1 MVLTE
6 KYQLIKKLAR
16 DFAENEIPQELQ
28 DEIEETHLLPDSF
41 REKIAKSGL
50 LGMKVPKTYGGGGLD
65 TLGYVL
71 AIEEISR
78 VSCVSAIY
86 ISGANSLGSGPLLQA
101 GTPEQ
106 LEKYLRPVTY
116 GEKYPAFGLTEP
128 GAGSDSGGVQ
138 TSAVKDGDYWLLNGR
153 KCFITAA
160 PWADYTVVYAK
171 TDPKA
176 GSRGITAFI
185 VDMKLPGVSVGKPEN
200 KMGILG
206 VPTSDV
212 ILEDVRVS
220 DGDRLGELNRG
231 FSNAMK
237 TLDYGRLGVSAQC
250 LGLGQAALDEAIKYS
265 KERKQFGQKLSEFQ
279 ALRFMIADMATELYA
294 ARELV
299 YNACVLKD
307 KNDPQAS
314 MHCSMSK
321 YMSSEMCNHL
331 AYKAVQI
338 HGGYGYIKDYK
349 VERLYRDARVQ
360 SLYEGTSQVQQIVIA
375 NNLLK

>member
-1 MVLTE
+1 MVFSE

-16 DFAENEIPQELQ
+16 DFAEKEIPQELQ
-28 DEIEETHLLPDSF
+28 DEIEETHLLPESF
-41 REKIAKSGL
+41 RNAIHKSGL
-50 LGMKVPKTYGGGGLD
+50 CGMKVPAQYGGGGID

-71 AIEEISR
+71 AIEEIAR
-78 VSCVSAIY
+78 VSMVASIY
-86 ISGANSLGSGPLLQA
+86 ISGANSLGSGPLLLA

-116 GEKYPAFGLTEP
+116 GEMYPAFGLTEP
-128 GAGSDSGGVQ
+128 GAGSDAGGL
-138 TSAVKDGDYWLLNGR
+138 TTTAVKDGDYWILNGR

-160 PWADYTVVYAK
+160 PWADYTIIFAK
-171 TDPKA
+171 TDPTA
-176 GSRGITAFI
+176 GSRGITTFI
-185 VDMKLPGVSVGKPEN
+185 VDMKLPGVSCGKPEN

-212 ILEDVRVS
+212 ILEDVRVHDS
-220 DGDRLGELNRG
+220 DRLGEINKG

-237 TLDYGRLGVSAQC
+237 TLDYGRLGVSAQS
-250 LGLGQAALDEAIKYS
+250 LGVGQAALDEAVKYA
-265 KERKQFGQKLSEFQ
+265 KERKQFGQKIAEFQ
-279 ALRFMIADMATELYA
+279 AIRFMLADMATELNA

-299 YNACVLKD
+299 YNAAVLKD
-307 KNDPQAS
+307 RNDSQAS
-314 MHCSMSK
+314 MHCSMAK
-321 YMSSEMCNHL
+321 YFASEMCNHL

-349 VERLYRDARVQ
+349 VERLYRDARVN
-360 SLYEGTSQVQQIVIA
+360 SIFEGTTQIQQMVIA

>member
-16 DFAENEIPQELQ
+16 DFSENEITQDLQ
-28 DEIEETHLLPDSF
+28 DEMEETHELPLHF
-41 REKIAKSGL
+41 RETIAKSGL
-50 LGMKVPKTYGGGGLD
+50 LGMKVPKEYGGGGLD

-78 VSCVSAIY
+78 VSMVSSIW
-86 ISGANSLGSGPLLQA
+86 ISGANSLGSGPLLMA
-101 GTPEQ
+101 GSPEQ
-106 LEKYLRPVTY
+106 LEKYLRPITY
-116 GEKYPAFGLTEP
+116 GKMYPAFGLTEP
-128 GAGSDSGGVQ
+128 GAGSDAASLQTTAVQ
-138 TSAVKDGDYWLLNGR
+138 DGEYWILNGR

-160 PWADYTVVYAK
+160 PWADYTIIFAR

-176 GSRGITAFI
+176 RSRGITTFI
-185 VDMKLPGVSVGKPEN
+185 MDMKLPGVSCGKPEN

-212 ILEDVRVS
+212 IMEDVRVHES
-220 DGDRLGELNRG
+220 DMLGELNKG
-231 FSNAMK
+231 YSYAMN
-237 TLDYGRLGVSAQC
+237 TLDYGRLGVSAQS
-250 LGLGQAALDEAIKYS
+250 LGVGQAALDEAIKYS
-265 KERKQFGQKLSEFQ
+265 KERKQFGQKISEFQ

-294 ARELV
+294 TRELV

-307 KNDPQAS
+307 ANDPQAS
-314 MHCSMSK
+314 MYCSMAK

-331 AYKAVQI
+331 ASKAVQI

-349 VERLYRDARVQ
+349 VERLYRDARVNA
-360 SLYEGTSQVQQIVIA
+360 LFEGTSQIQQIVIA
-375 NNLLK
+375 NNLLR